1 MMDILSI
8 LETVKR
14 DWSILVVVFVL
25 GGAWYQ
31 GKQWFKKITDSLDRE
46 GADHALQ
53 NHKLESIL
61 EKMERLEAR
70 TDKIEISVGEIHRVL
85 HEQEV
90 KLEVLDAVTTKRS
103 RR

>member
-1 MMDILSI
+1 MDILAI
-8 LETVKR
+8 LETVKH

-31 GKQWFKKITDSLDRE
+31 GKQWFKKITDSLERE

-53 NHKLESIL
+53 NQKLESIL
-61 EKMERLEAR
+61 EKMERLEVR
-70 TDKIEISVGEIHRVL
+70 TDMIETSVGEIHKAL
-85 HEQEV
+85 HDQEV
-90 KLEVLDAVTTKRS
+90 KLEVLDAVTTKRA

>member
-1 MMDILSI
+1 MDSLAI
-8 LETVKR
+8 LETIKS

-53 NHKLESIL
+53 NQKLESIL
-61 EKMERLEAR
+61 EKMERLETR
-70 TDKIEISVGEIHRVL
+70 TDKIEVAVGEIHTAL

-90 KLEVLDAVTTKRS
+90 KLEVLDAVATKRA